1 MVGAGRADPADSDR
15 LEWTR
20 RDPEVVRRRT
30 PGVKRNL
37 QPLAVVV
44 AVLALAAGCGS
55 DDGSDAE
62 PAGGSPAAGA
72 AIPGGG
78 LTVAEAIASTLD
90 GPLLV
95 KGYVVEVGDEMRLCT
110 TGGAGGCSEPSLRVE
125 LEGDVIVV
133 ADDEQTSLLGEVA
146 DGVLTVDP
154 TAIAAG

>member
-1 MVGAGRADPADSDR
+1 M
-15 LEWTR
+15 
-20 RDPEVVRRRT
+20 RRT
-30 PGVKRNL
+30 AGLKRNL
-37 QPLAVVV
+37 HPFAVVV

-62 PAGGSPAAGA
+62 PASGSPAAGA

-78 LTVAEAIASTLD
+78 LTIAEAIASTAE

-95 KGYVVEVGDEMRLCT
+95 KGFVVDVGDEMRLCT
-110 TGGAGGCSEPSLRVE
+110 SSGAGGCGEPSLRVE
-125 LEGDVIVV
+125 FEGDVIVV
-133 ADDEQTSLLGEVA
+133 ADDEQTSLLGAVS